1 MNNDLFFLS
10 ERLGVLLKARRWRVA
25 TAESC
30 TGGGVAAAIT
40 SVPGSSEWFEYGVVS
55 YANHAKQKL
64 LGVKA
69 STLEHNG
76 AVSAETVE
84 EMAAGILA
92 LSGAELAVAISGVAG
107 PSGGTPEKP
116 VGSVWFAWGRA
127 GQAVKVKSCL
137 FKGNR
142 QEIQQQAVKTALKG
156 LIEYLEKN
164 TV

>member
-25 TAESC
+25 AAESC
-30 TGGGVAAAIT
+30 TGGGVSAAIT
-40 SVPGSSEWFEYGVVS
+40 SVPGSSEWFEFGVVS

-69 STLEHNG
+69 STLEQHG
-76 AVSAETVE
+76 AVSAETVQ

-116 VGSVWFAWGRA
+116 VGSVWFAWGEA

-137 FKGNR
+137 FKGGR